1 MLVPAILYKEEI
13 IKNMQKYFYTD
24 DMMFETGCMD
34 NWTPNITECPEGSQF
49 QYAIVNNNEK
59 LIGYL
64 AYTVDW
70 YTSKAYNFGL
80 FSFDRGNPLVGR
92 DVFNKLEELVNTLHR
107 VEWRA
112 VGGNPACRG
121 YDNFIK
127 RHNGNKHIL
136 KDSIK
141 DRNGSYHD
149 DIIYEIVAAAQ
160 FNDALDQ
167 IEEE

>member
-1 MLVPAILYKEEI
+1 MI
-13 IKNMQKYFYTD
+13 
-24 DMMFETGCMD
+24 
-34 NWTPNITECPEGSQF
+34 
-49 QYAIVNNNEK
+49 
-59 LIGYL
+59 
-64 AYTVDW
+64 DW

-80 FSFDRGNPLVGR
+80 FSFDRGNPLVGK

-136 KDSIK
+136 KDCIR
-141 DRNGSYHD
+141 DRNGNYHD
-149 DIIYEIVAAAQ
+149 DIIYEIV
-160 FNDALDQ
+160 NK
-167 IEEE
+167 

>member
-1 MLVPAILYKEEI
+1 
-13 IKNMQKYFYTD
+13 MQKYFYTD

-49 QYAIVNNNEK
+49 QYAIVDSNEK

-64 AYTVDW
+64 GYAVDW
-70 YTSKAYNFGL
+70 YSSKAYNFGL
-80 FSFDRGNPLVGR
+80 FSFDRGNPLVGK

-107 VEWRA
+107 VEWSA

-136 KDSIK
+136 KDCIR
-141 DRNGSYHD
+141 DRNGNYHD
-149 DIIYEIVAAAQ
+149 DIIYEIV
-160 FNDALDQ
+160 NDCY
-167 IEEE
+167 